1 MRTLGTSVLVALLAI
16 VLTVGGCVWYK
27 GRLIRPRIIPEIE
40 ADTPADTVNPVR
52 RTSSEQPPPG
62 SLPGGQS
69 SSTGQPS
76 GSSHITTLTGRDWSG
91 TITRFQKAYDA
102 SGKPRIAV
110 FLNRALS
117 DEVRDWAMDD
127 GWVFYAETTG
137 KGGWRGE
144 GYYVE
149 PVDESGARPSPR
161 EYWMWAFEDG
171 FIEPFTETGA
181 KLIDRATILR
191 LTAAQEQGKQGT
203 LRPLAPKKVET
214 NALVGYADIF
224 IEVLIST
231 DPKSLFGHVF
241 KATAKEV
248 KTGRLLANVT
258 SVSWERDAAQ
268 EEYVGTPHGYKKVK
282 KTAKPPKLQETA
294 RTLALETLSAVART
308 WGQ

>member
-1 MRTLGTSVLVALLAI
+1 MRILHCGALVALAVTFLA
-16 VLTVGGCVWYK
+16 TGCVWYK
-27 GRLIRPRIIPEIE
+27 GRQIRPRIIPQIE
-40 ADTPADTVNPVR
+40 ADTPADTVAPVR
-52 RTSSEQPPPG
+52 RTNSEQPPPG
-62 SLPGGQS
+62 SLPTGQS
-69 SSTGQPS
+69 SSTGLPTGS
-76 GSSHITTLTGRDWSG
+76 GHIATLTGRDWSG
-91 TITRFQKAYDA
+91 TIVRFQKGYDA

-110 FLNRALS
+110 FLNRVLS
-117 DEVRDWAMDD
+117 DEVRDWTMDE

-144 GYYVE
+144 GYYVD
-149 PVDESGARPSPR
+149 PVDESGARPNPR

-203 LRPLAPKKVET
+203 LRPLASKKIET
-214 NALVGYADIF
+214 DALVGYADVF

-231 DPKSLFGHVF
+231 DPSSSYGFQFKS
-241 KATAKEV
+241 TAKEV

-268 EEYVGTPHGYKKVK
+268 EEYVGTRHGYKKAER
-282 KTAKPPKLQETA
+282 TAKPPKLQETA
-294 RTLALETLSAVART
+294 RTLALETMSALART